1 MSSKPDITQIT
12 TAAGDPAWLVT
23 GYDAVRSL
31 FADSRLGRS
40 HPRPDEAP
48 RLFETALVGSPSG
61 TFETEHADHLRMR
74 RALSKAFSARRMEA
88 LRPRVQVLVDSL
100 LDDLLER
107 TPPVDFHEAF
117 SFPLP
122 ALVISELL
130 GVPTQDRD
138 RFRVWSEDMAH
149 RTDRAKADAG
159 LQSLLT
165 YLDDLVK
172 VKRRQQA
179 QDVISDLV
187 AAADQTGELTQKEIV
202 GFSML
207 LLFAGHVTTA
217 TALEKGIMLL
227 DLHPEQ
233 RAALWGD
240 PDLAAG
246 AVEEILRA
254 PFPIP
259 ETTTTR
265 SGSAGT
271 PRYARADIACTEQ
284 TIRAGDLV
292 VLARGAANQ
301 DDRVF
306 TEPNRFDVRREDN
319 PHLAFGHGPHYC
331 LGAPLARIELQ
342 VAFATIPRRVPT
354 LRLAVPAAE
363 IERRTDLVIGALTE
377 LPVTW

>member
-1 MSSKPDITQIT
+1 MNSKPDIAQIT

-48 RLFETALVGSPSG
+48 RLFETALVGRPSG

-74 RALSKAFSARRMEA
+74 RALSKAFSARRMEG
-88 LRPRVQVLVDSL
+88 LRPQVQALVDSL
-100 LDDLLER
+100 LDDLLEQ

-138 RFRVWSEDMAH
+138 SFRVWSEDMAH

-159 LQSLLT
+159 LQSLLA
-165 YLDDLVK
+165 YLRDLVE
-172 VKRRQQA
+172 VKRRQPT

-187 AAADQTGELTQKEIV
+187 AAGDQRGELTQKEIV

-240 PDLAAG
+240 PDLAPV

-259 ETTTTR
+259 ETTR

-271 PRYARADIACTEQ
+271 PRYARADIACAEQ

-342 VAFATIPRRVPT
+342 VAFATIPWRVPT
-354 LRLAVPAAE
+354 LRLAVPSAE
-363 IERRTDLVIGALTE
+363 IERRTDLVIGALTG